1 MEHNTGSL
9 RVVSGANPDFAYFGP
24 GVVYADGGIA
34 RAGTYC
40 MFSSNG
46 REGEDWAAVRP
57 VVVLES
63 DVTLDDVEP
72 IADQQDQIWE

>member
-1 MEHNTGSL
+1 MFY
-9 RVVSGANPDFAYFGP
+9 SGGDEN
-24 GVVYADGGIA
+24 
-34 RAGTYC
+34 
-40 MFSSNG
+40 
-46 REGEDWAAVRP
+46 EDWAAVRP